1 MTDIREPNPESAAVV
16 FGAVIAIVLLILCA
30 ALRDYLFPS
39 TTEAAATEPLPGQAA
54 ASGGPFPE
62 AR

>member
-16 FGAVIAIVLLILCA
+16 FGAVIAIVLLIFCA
-30 ALRDYLFPS
+30 ALRDYLFPQS
-39 TTEAAATEPLPGQAA
+39 TEAATEPLPGQAA
-54 ASGGPFPE
+54 ASGGSFPE